1 MRTDVGILFIHTS
14 KKVIIAN
21 KVVTTDWDIY
31 VPGNVKSVTN
41 MLSVLSACSVE
52 WKWLARR

>member
-1 MRTDVGILFIHTS
+1 MRTDVGILFIPTS

-31 VPGNVKSVTN
+31 VPGNVKSVDKHA
-41 MLSVLSACSVE
+41 LCPERVWRGVE
-52 WKWLARR
+52 VARR